1 MAAIRALDVIAKK
14 WASVTPQRVG
24 DYESGVRSPRADW
37 SRETV
42 AAEPSWAAGVQAAVA
57 AKSFSKGVA
66 KAGTPSWQKGSLEK
80 GTQRWGPGVQ
90 IAEGDYSKGFA
101 PYRQA
106 ISSVVL
112 PPRFARRD
120 PRNLARVN
128 AIVDALVKT
137 KAAQGG

>member
-24 DYESGVRSPRADW
+24 DYEAGVRAPRADW

-57 AKSFSKGVA
+57 SKAFSKGVS
-66 KAGTPSWQKGSLEK
+66 KAGTPSWQKGALEK

-106 ISSVVL
+106 ISAVTL
-112 PPRFARRD
+112 PPRYARRD

-128 AIVDALVKT
+128 AIVDALVKA
-137 KAAQGG
+137 KVAQT

>member
-14 WASVTPQRVG
+14 WAVVTPQRVG
-24 DYESGVRSPRADW
+24 DYEAGVRAPRADW

-42 AAEPSWAAGVQAAVA
+42 AAEPSWVAGVQAAISTKA
-57 AKSFSKGVA
+57 FAKGVA
-66 KAGTPSWQKGSLEK
+66 KAGTPSWQKGALEK

-90 IAEGDYSKGFA
+90 IGEADYSKGFA

-106 ISSVVL
+106 ISAVTL
-112 PPRFARRD
+112 PPRYARRD

-137 KAAQGG
+137 KAAQG